1 MLITA
6 QTSPLS
12 KNGTPYFCIVMS
24 SRLKIGV
31 FGVGHLGKIHVR
43 LILELQDLYELVG
56 FFDPSDS
63 HAESV
68 IAQFKLKRFADPQEL
83 IDACDCVSVVTPTL
97 THFDIAHKAIRSSK
111 HVFIEKPV
119 TETPEQAKSLL
130 HLAHEAG
137 IQVQVGHVERYNPAF
152 VTARPLI
159 QRPMFFEV
167 HRLATYNPRGT
178 DVSVVM
184 DLMIHDLDIVL
195 SLVNSSIRR
204 VSANGI
210 AVVSDTPDMASARIE
225 FDNGCVANLT
235 TSRVST
241 INMRK
246 MRVFQP
252 SGYLSVDFL
261 HHQVEQI
268 SVMQSVP
275 AGIDQVMALTD
286 SKHFVTAR
294 PHVEN
299 SNAILEELCSF
310 HRSIIEGQEVIVS
323 IDDAYR
329 ALDLAT
335 RITEKLKTTFVA
347 AGDNK

>member
-1 MLITA
+1 MHT
-6 QTSPLS
+6 
-12 KNGTPYFCIVMS
+12 
-24 SRLKIGV
+24 RLKIGV
-31 FGVGHLGKIHVR
+31 FGVGHLGKVHVR
-43 LILELQDLYELVG
+43 LIQELHELFELVG
-56 FFDPSDS
+56 FYDPMDE
-63 HAESV
+63 HAEPV
-68 IAQFKLKRFADPQEL
+68 ATQYGIKRFDDPQAL
-83 IDACDCVSVVTPTL
+83 IEACDCVNIVTPTL
-97 THFDIAHKAIRSSK
+97 THFDLASRAIKSSK

-119 TETPEQAKSLL
+119 TETPEQAKTLL

-159 QRPMFFEV
+159 HRPLFFEI

-204 VSANGI
+204 VSANGV

-241 INMRK
+241 VNMRK

-252 SGYLSVDFL
+252 NGYLSVDFL
-261 HHQVEQI
+261 HHQVEHIQ
-268 SVMQSVP
+268 VTQTVP
-275 AGIDQVMALTD
+275 AGMDHVMAINDT
-286 SKHFVTAR
+286 KHFVSTR
-294 PHVEN
+294 PQVEN
-299 SNAILEELCSF
+299 SNAILEELRSF
-310 HRSIIEGQEVIVS
+310 HRSITENQEVIVS

-335 RITEKLKTTFVA
+335 RISEKLKSTFMA
-347 AGDNK
+347 ALDNN